1 MKDKKRRTIIK
12 SITFRIVAT
21 IATVLIVYFAT
32 GNLAL
37 ANTIGVIDL
46 VSKLLIYYL
55 HERAWERVSWGKT
68 REGITVAN
76 Q

>member
-1 MKDKKRRTIIK
+1 MK

-21 IATVLIVYFAT
+21 IATVVIVYLMT

-37 ANTIGVIDL
+37 ANTIGLIDL

-55 HERAWERVSWGKT
+55 HERSWEAVSWGKINNGGAT
-68 REGITVAN
+68 AIN

>member
-1 MKDKKRRTIIK
+1 MKDKKRRTILK

-21 IATVLIVYFAT
+21 IATVVIVYLLT

-37 ANTIGVIDL
+37 ANTIGLIDL

-55 HERAWERVSWGKT
+55 HERAWEAVSWGKA
-68 REGITVAN
+68 GADAAVIN

>member
-12 SITFRIVAT
+12 TITFRIVAT
-21 IATVLIVYFAT
+21 LATMAIVFLMT

-37 ANTIGVIDL
+37 ANTVGLIDL

-55 HERAWERVSWGKT
+55 HERVWERVSWGKHIVT
-68 REGITVAN
+68 AIN